1 MKTLLCVCF
10 PQKIKDKTRT
20 IFVSIFQLFDCK
32 VSLGAE
38 HLRVA
43 RGVFNLCFT
52 KKTETQNGKG
62 RKQKDKQ
69 TDRERMKSEKHR
81 EQHVSFAIRKS
92 SEKH

>member
-1 MKTLLCVCF
+1 VFVSPKKL
-10 PQKIKDKTRT
+10 KTRQE

-52 KKTETQNGKG
+52 KKTETQSGKG

-69 TDRERMKSEKHR
+69 TDRERKKSDGNR
-81 EQHVSFAIRKS
+81 ETPRAARVICD
-92 SEKH
+92 